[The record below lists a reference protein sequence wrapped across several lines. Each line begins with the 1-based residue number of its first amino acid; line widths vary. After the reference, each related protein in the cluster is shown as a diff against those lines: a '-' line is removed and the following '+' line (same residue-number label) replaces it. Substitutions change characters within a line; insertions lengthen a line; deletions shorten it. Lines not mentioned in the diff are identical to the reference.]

1 MGRTKANVHA
11 RKKGQVVFLVASV
24 LALAAI
30 VVWQSSSTVT
40 SPRPPAAVQLKP
52 VTVPAPS
59 NDVVVAA
66 PSKAEPVPAPAPAK
80 DTASPVTRKA
90 PARAERRNP
99 PAAVSAERPENA
111 VPPSAPVNKPPARAA
126 NYEQRVNTAT
136 AVAAEDSDRAL
147 AELHSLAAS
156 EPNRPEAY
164 EAMAGINLR
173 KKDYAQ
179 ARERLE
185 SALAKGGKATFTA
198 IHDHSRGNFDS
209 DDPKATCVGELTILA
224 DEVRFEPRDGDDR
237 FSANWANVRDAGSN
251 KFFGSGRGGFHVTVN
266 DGGKYKNFNL
276 APGSKDKAEGK
287 LILDLLTAYTR
298 KSDRTK

>member
-1 MGRTKANVHA
+1 MGRKKASVPA
-11 RKKGQVVFLVASV
+11 KKGQLLLLVTSV

-30 VVWQSSSTVT
+30 VVWQSSSTVK
-40 SPRPPAAVQLKP
+40 PAPPAAVQLQP
-52 VTVPAPS
+52 VTIPAPG
-59 NDVVVAA
+59 NEVAA
-66 PSKAEPVPAPAPAK
+66 AAPLKVEAVPAPAPAG
-80 DTASPVTRKA
+80 DTASPVTRKS
-90 PARAERRNP
+90 PARVVRRDP
-99 PAAVSAERPENA
+99 PAAVTAERRENA
-111 VPPSAPVNKPPARAA
+111 APPSAPAVNKSPARAT
-126 NYEQRVNTAT
+126 NYEQRVNSAT
-136 AVAAEDSDRAL
+136 AVAVDDSDRAL
-147 AELHSLAAS
+147 VELQGLATA

-179 ARERLE
+179 ARERIE
-185 SALAKGGKATFTA
+185 AALAKGGKATFTA

-209 DDPKATCVGELTILA
+209 DDPKSTCVGELIILA

-276 APGSKDKAEGK
+276 APGSKDKDEGK
-287 LILDLLTAYTR
+287 LILDLLKSYSKR
-298 KSDRTK
+298 SDRTK